1 MERFDAIVVGAGA
14 AGMFCA
20 AQAGQLGCRVLLLDN
35 GKKPGRKILMSGG
48 GRCNFTNMYVEPAA
62 YLSQNPHFCKSAL
75 ARYTQWDFIE
85 LVGKYG
91 IAWHEKTLGQLFC
104 DDSAEQIVNLLLA
117 RFTKFKYVYLT
128 AHQTY
133 FIALVYLALT
143 VEVLASPSKTM
154 VVIVGGLLLGVY
166 CTLSPA
172 LVQPFMRKVTGSND
186 LAYGHTTSFGVI
198 MGALVGKLFKKHENE
213 SSESLKIPAKL
224 SFLKDI
230 TVSTAI
236 IMTLL
241 YLVGVTAAG
250 PAWVQEN
257 VSGGTAAYMYAIS
270 QGVMFG
276 VGITIVLTGVS
287 MMIAEITEA
296 FKGISEK
303 VVPDAVPA
311 LDCPVVFNFAPT
323 AVMLG
328 FLSCL
333 GTVIVCVV
341 LFGAVGFYA
350 LTPPVIT
357 CFFGGGPAGVFG
369 NSTGGWRGAVL
380 AGVVAGLM
388 LSFGQALTVGCL
400 PTTIADFARWSN
412 DFDYSV
418 FTWPFQQLLKLIF

>member
-1 MERFDAIVVGAGA
+1 MQTLTAIVNFITTYIFNQPFILLGLVAMVGLIL
-14 AGMFCA
+14 
-20 AQAGQLGCRVLLLDN
+20 Q
-35 GKKPGRKILMSGG
+35 KKPLQDIITGSLKTGIGYLI
-48 GRCNFTNMYVEPAA
+48 
-62 YLSQNPHFCKSAL
+62 LSQGTSLL
-75 ARYTQWDFIE
+75 A
-85 LVGKYG
+85 G
-91 IAWHEKTLGQLFC
+91 IVMPIASILNKIFNIDGTTTGMGQAAFEADWAPAISLIMVIGFV
-104 DDSAEQIVNLLLA
+104 VNLILA
-117 RFTKFKYVYLT
+117 RFTKFKFVYLT

-133 FIALVYLALT
+133 FITLVYLALA
-143 VEVLASPSKTM
+143 VEVIAAPSMTM
-154 VVIVGGLLLGVY
+154 LIVVGGLLLGVY

-172 LVQPFMRKVTGSND
+172 LVQPFMRKVTGTND

-198 MGALVGKLFKKHENE
+198 VGALVGKAFKKHESE
-213 SSESLKIPAKL
+213 SSETLKIPDKL

-236 IMTLL
+236 VMTVL
-241 YLVGVTAAG
+241 YLAGVSLAG
-250 PAWVQEN
+250 PAWVEEN

-333 GTVIVCVV
+333 CTVIVCVV

-380 AGVVAGLM
+380 AGVVAGLL

-418 FTWPFQQLLKLIF
+418 FTWPFQQILKLIF